1 MEKLDKPIILE
12 NGTTFTHKEKIN
24 NRWHYIGTC
33 GVCNKEYKVKI
44 YNIDNKDNPLKGH
57 LKCIGNGRK
66 LPDYIENDTPM
77 YKHINGE
84 LWHNILGFPGH
95 WVNKKGEVLGRKG
108 KKLSLSKTVKGYPQI
123 MLKTKQVKKGFR
135 IHRLVAEYFIYNDN
149 PEIKNQVNHID
160 GNKEN
165 NSVENLEW
173 CSNKENHE
181 HKMRNNLNVALKG
194 SEHHNSVLT
203 EQDVINI
210 FKSKEPYN
218 KLIKKYNISKSTI
231 SSIKCGRNWNH
242 ITKEIK

>member
-24 NRWHYIGTC
+24 NRWYYIGYC
-33 GVCNKEYKVKI
+33 GICNEGYKVRTSD
-44 YNIDNKDNPLKGH
+44 IDNKSNVI
-57 LKCIGNGRK
+57 KCHSKCKGNGRE
-66 LPDYIENDTPM
+66 LPNYIENDTPM
-77 YKHINGE
+77 YKHINEE
-84 LWHNILGFPGH
+84 LWHNILGFPGY
-95 WVNKKGEVLGRKG
+95 WVNRKGEILGRKG
-108 KKLSLSKTVKGYPQI
+108 KKLKLGKSTKGYPQI
-123 MLKTKQVKKGFR
+123 FLKTKQVKKGFR
-135 IHRLVAEYFIYNDN
+135 IHRLVAQYFIYNDN
-149 PEIKNQVNHID
+149 PEQKNQVNHID
-160 GNKEN
+160 GNKLN
-165 NSVENLEW
+165 NNVENLEW

-203 EQDVINI
+203 EQDVIDI

>member
-12 NGTTFTHKEKIN
+12 NGTTFTHKEKID
-24 NRWHYIGTC
+24 NRWYYIGYC
-33 GVCNKEYKVKI
+33 GICNESYKTRTS
-44 YNIDNKDNPLKGH
+44 NIDNKSNVI
-57 LKCIGNGRK
+57 KCHSKCKGNGRE
-66 LPDYIENDTPM
+66 LPDYIEDDTPM

-84 LWHNILGFPGH
+84 LWHNILGFPGY
-95 WVNKKGEVLGRKG
+95 WVNRKGEILGRKG
-108 KKLSLSKTVKGYPQI
+108 KKLKSGKSTKGYPQI
-123 MLKTKQVKKGFR
+123 FLKTKQVKKGFS
-135 IHRLVAEYFIYNDN
+135 IHRLVAKYFIYNDN

-203 EQDVINI
+203 EKDVIDI